1 MICIHVLHHKCLW
14 WAISCRS
21 EFCSY
26 VQSLYFFFPQCF
38 YCMVVDSCK
47 YWTVLYVFLLVC
59 LSSFMWFFLKPSR
72 DWPLKHNVD
81 YVLHFTTPPSP
92 ITDQCLFSFLYTYPT
107 LDVAEINKLF
117 RTGKQKHVPVVLK
130 PHNTFWGGAH
140 WSFFI
145 YKQTYSNSS

>member
-47 YWTVLYVFLLVC
+47 YWTVLHVFLLVC
-59 LSSFMWFFLKPSR
+59 LSSFMFFFKAVKGLTPQAQCRLCSTFYNTPLPHH
-72 DWPLKHNVD
+72 WPVPFLISVHIS
-81 YVLHFTTPPSP
+81 YVR
-92 ITDQCLFSFLYTYPT
+92 CCR
-107 LDVAEINKLF
+107 N
-117 RTGKQKHVPVVLK
+117 
-130 PHNTFWGGAH
+130 
-140 WSFFI
+140 
-145 YKQTYSNSS
+145 KQTFQDWQTKTCSCCIKTPQHILRWSTLIFFYLQTNLF